1 MGMTV
6 MTRAGSAL
14 LVAFGLSV
22 ATPALAHHSFA
33 KWDMSDAALVK
44 FTGVVEELDFKNP
57 HMSMKLRV
65 PDANGDG
72 GSKLINFSEGGPR
85 NMLIRMGI
93 KDSDIAVGQ
102 KITVYG
108 SPLRS
113 DPTDFFAKRFE
124 FNDGR
129 VIDVMGG
136 SRE

>member
-14 LVAFGLSV
+14 LLAFGLSV

-33 KWDMSDAALVK
+33 KWDMSEKALVK

-65 PDANGDG
+65 PDSNGDG

-102 KITVYG
+102 
-108 SPLRS
+108 
-113 DPTDFFAKRFE
+113 
-124 FNDGR
+124 
-129 VIDVMGG
+129 
-136 SRE
+136 

>member
-1 MGMTV
+1 MTV
-6 MTRAGSAL
+6 MTRAGAAL
-14 LVAFGLSV
+14 LLAFGLSV

-33 KWDMSDAALVK
+33 KWDMSEEALVK

-65 PDANGDG
+65 PDGKG

-102 KITVYG
+102 TVTVYG

-124 FNDGR
+124 FSDGR

-136 SRE
+136 GR

>member
-1 MGMTV
+1 
-6 MTRAGSAL
+6 MTRVGPAL
-14 LVAFGLSV
+14 LVAFGLTV

-33 KWDMSDAALVK
+33 KWDMSEEALVK

-65 PDANGDG
+65 PDGNG
-72 GSKLINFSEGGPR
+72 GSRLVNFSEGGPR

-93 KDSDIAVGQ
+93 RDEDIAVG
-102 KITVYG
+102 KTVTVYG
-108 SPLRS
+108 APLRS

-124 FNDGR
+124 FTDGR

-136 SRE
+136 GRQ